1 ESSTMALASGSILTT
16 HVLNTA
22 NGIPAAHLGLS
33 IHRADSVH
41 SEWNFVSTGITNSDG
56 RCFNLLTSETFTPGI
71 YKIRFETGDY
81 WNKLG
86 EVGFYPY
93 VEIIFN
99 ITDPTQ
105 KHHLPL
111 LISRFSYST
120 YRGS

>member
-1 ESSTMALASGSILTT
+1 MRMALASGSILTT

-22 NGIPAAHLGLS
+22 NGIPAAHLSLS
-33 IHRADSVH
+33 IHRAHSDH
-41 SEWNFVSTGITNSDG
+41 SEWNFISTGITNSDG

-81 WNKLG
+81 WSKLG
-86 EVGFYPY
+86 EVSFYPY

-105 KHHLPL
+105 KYHLPL